1 MIQCLKII
9 ALRRILWP
17 QHIILKHQRSSD
29 RIFHRNQVLMS
40 GFYASIQVYVTRHYQ
55 SLSDICQIRRHTVV

>member
-40 GFYASIQVYVTRHYQ
+40 GFYASIQVYVTRHY
-55 SLSDICQIRRHTVV
+55 